1 MTGNGN
7 IKGRS
12 SLHIDYST
20 SPQVPKTTPSTGS
33 ELSIP
38 ERLEAINTE
47 RRRLLSEEGMLL
59 EKGLQSMDI
68 DVLMKANAHWND
80 VQQRESSGIK
90 SQIIDPYEFNDSAG
104 YKQKSF
110 NLSYHLLRRMGQTPL
125 IRAVITTRQAQV
137 GSFAQPQSDRFETG
151 FVIRKKRE
159 YYTKEEPKLS
169 AADKKEIKRITD
181 FVLNC
186 GDATNQWH
194 GDTFD
199 KFLKKLVQDALE
211 LDQATFEVVR
221 NRKGEPV
228 EFLATDGGTFRI
240 AASYDDDNYHER
252 DKIEKFGY
260 LPSFVQVIDGK
271 VLNEYY
277 PWELCFGLRNDSTDI
292 RRNGYG
298 RSELEDL
305 INIVTYMLY
314 GDAYNGKFFSQ
325 GSSPKG
331 LIKVSGNVNTSR
343 LQEFKQQW
351 LSMVSGVMNA
361 WKVPVIES
369 DKMEWI
375 DLQKS
380 NTDMQFGS
388 WQEYLIKVVCAVY
401 KISPEE
407 IGFAS
412 GASGGNSAM
421 FEGSNTEARLKYSRD
436 KGLRPLLK
444 SIEFWMNK
452 WIIGALNDEFE
463 FAFVGIDVDA
473 RDKELDLDIK
483 MVQHFGGWMEARRKW
498 GLPDQLEEGDFP
510 LNQIYFQK
518 MQADQMA
525 QEQEENTEGVDDWAE
540 QEEGDAWGSLDDGG
554 AWDNLDKGE
563 LSDNPMMNDLNSF
576 WKSITT

>member
-1 MTGNGN
+1 MTGDQN
-7 IKGRS
+7 IEGPS
-12 SLHIDYST
+12 STRIDYSSSPQISKAT
-20 SPQVPKTTPSTGS
+20 SPDLG
-33 ELSIP
+33 IP
-38 ERLEAINTE
+38 ARLDAINAERL
-47 RRRLLSEEGMLL
+47 RLLSEEGKLL
-59 EKGLQSMDI
+59 EKGLQSMDV
-68 DVLMKANAHWND
+68 DVLMKANAHWSD
-80 VQQRESSGIK
+80 VQQREQSGVK
-90 SQIIDPYEFNDSAG
+90 STIIDPYEFNDSAG

-110 NLSYHLLRRMGQTPL
+110 NLSYLLLRRMGQTPL

-137 GSFAQPQSDRFETG
+137 SAFSSPQADRFDTG
-151 FVIRKKRE
+151 FMIRKKRE
-159 YYTKEEPKLS
+159 YYTTVEPKLS

-186 GDATNQWH
+186 GDNTNRWH

-199 KFLKKLVQDALE
+199 KFLKKIVEDSLT

-221 NRKGEPV
+221 NRRGEPT

-240 AASYDDDNYHER
+240 AASIDDDDYHEK

-260 LPSFVQVIDGK
+260 LPSYVQVIDGK
-271 VLNEYY
+271 VINEYY

-298 RSELEDL
+298 RAELEDL
-305 INIVTYMLY
+305 IDIVTYMLF

-361 WKVPVIES
+361 WKIPVIES

-380 NTDMQFGS
+380 NTDMQFGN
-388 WQEYLIKVVCAVY
+388 WQEYLIKVICAVY

-412 GASGGNSAM
+412 GSSGNSGM
-421 FEGSNTEARLKYSRD
+421 FEGSNTESRLKYSKD
-436 KGLRPLLK
+436 KGLRPLMK
-444 SIEFWMNK
+444 SIQFWINK
-452 WIIGALNDEFE
+452 YIVNPFNEEFE
-463 FAFVGIDVDA
+463 FVFVGMESDGKKD
-473 RDKELDLDIK
+473 ELDFDIK
-483 MVQHFGGWMEARRKW
+483 MAESFGGWREARRKW
-498 GLPDQLEEGDFP
+498 QLPDEFEEGDFP
-510 LNQIYFQK
+510 LNQIFFQK
-518 MQADQMA
+518 MTQDQMA
-525 QEQEENTEGVDDWAE
+525 EQQDENTDFVDGEAE
-540 QEEGDAWGSLDDGG
+540 EEDPYVGT
-554 AWDNLDKGE
+554 WDNLDKGE
-563 LSDNPMMNDLNSF
+563 VVENPMMNDLNSF
-576 WKSITT
+576 WKGINIED

>member
-1 MTGNGN
+1 MGGNQN
-7 IKGRS
+7 INGPS
-12 SLHIDYST
+12 SVRIDYSS
-20 SPQVPKTTPSTGS
+20 SPQINKATQPDQG
-33 ELSIP
+33 IP
-38 ERLEAINTE
+38 ARLDAINAERL
-47 RRRLLSEEGMLL
+47 RLLSEEGKLL
-59 EKGLQSMDI
+59 EKGLQSMDV
-68 DVLMKANAHWND
+68 DVLMKANAHWAD
-80 VQQRESSGIK
+80 VQERQASGVK
-90 SQIIDPYEFNDSAG
+90 STIIDPYEFNDSAG

-110 NLSYHLLRRMGQTPL
+110 NLSYFLLRKMGQTPL

-137 GSFAQPQSDRFETG
+137 SSFSSPQADRFDTG
-151 FVIRKKRE
+151 FIIRKKRE
-159 YYTKEEPKLS
+159 YYTTEEPKLTS
-169 AADKKEIKRITD
+169 ADKKEIKRITD

-186 GDATNQWH
+186 GDDSNRWH

-199 KFLKKLVQDALE
+199 KFLKKIVEDALT

-221 NRKGEPV
+221 NRRGEPV

-240 AASYDDDNYHER
+240 AASIDDDDYDKN
-252 DKIEKFGY
+252 DKIAKFGY
-260 LPSFVQVIDGK
+260 LPSYVQVIDGK
-271 VLNEYY
+271 VVNEYY

-298 RSELEDL
+298 RAELEDL
-305 INIVTYMLY
+305 IDIVTYMLF

-361 WKVPVIES
+361 WKIPVIES

-380 NTDMQFGS
+380 NTDMQFGN
-388 WQEYLIKVVCAVY
+388 WQEYLIKVICAVY

-412 GASGGNSAM
+412 GAGAGSNM

-444 SIEFWMNK
+444 SIQFWINK
-452 WIIGALNDEFE
+452 YIVNPCNEEFE
-463 FAFVGIDVDA
+463 FVFAGMDSDGKK
-473 RDKELDLDIK
+473 DELDFDIK
-483 MVQHFGGWMEARRKW
+483 MAESFGGWREARRKW
-498 GLPDQLEEGDFP
+498 QLPDEFEEGDFP
-510 LNQIYFQK
+510 LNQIFFQK
-518 MQADQMA
+518 MTQDQMA
-525 QEQEENTEGVDDWAE
+525 EQQDANTDFVDEEAE
-540 QEEGDAWGSLDDGG
+540 EEDPYAGT
-554 AWDNLDKGE
+554 WDNLDKGE
-563 LSDNPMMNDLNSF
+563 VVENPMMNDLNSF
-576 WKSITT
+576 WKSINVEE